1 MTVILFYN
9 ARGLGA
15 KGRKQQIGDFVLS
28 KRVEIICLQE
38 TIKTSLS
45 RREMRCLGGSF
56 SYDWN
61 VKAALGHSGGYL
73 LLSGRIC
80 LWWSTKSRGI
90 SLLAQ
95 LFVK

>member
-1 MTVILFYN
+1 VILFYN

-61 VKAALGHSGGYL
+61 IKAAQGHSGGVTY
-73 LLSGRIC
+73 C
-80 LWWSTKSRGI
+80 C
-90 SLLAQ
+90 
-95 LFVK
+95 